1 MTLYEQLL
9 VAIPTLSADD
19 FAYHR
24 AGTIC
29 LQNDGE
35 GLGDYI
41 KIWEHPSP
49 IPDGFKLGK

>member
-1 MTLYEQLL
+1 MTLYQDLL
-9 VAIPTLSADD
+9 TAIPTLSAED
-19 FAYHR
+19 FAYHKG
-24 AGTIC
+24 GTIC
-29 LQNDGE
+29 LQNDGD